1 MTMADDLSTTTTMSR
16 RPSKKHVAIG
26 LAALL
31 VVAGGIT
38 ITSVTAANAAEETAR
53 QCELAV
59 TGSKTAF
66 KAAAKSVEQ
75 ADAALEAVKS
85 LALPGDEGWTSTDYA
100 ARAGAD
106 AVEAVAAV
114 KASEGVEAVAA
125 VDAVPARSS
134 GADLVS
140 AVADGHAGLA
150 KAKASSECEERDQ
163 AAKISATTKKVTT
176 DAKTLDANVI
186 ALTDDFTVFQEEER
200 TRVAAVVEAA
210 RIAAK
215 AEAARLAAE
224 AEAARVATEAEAA
237 HVAANQRAASASAAP
252 AAPRG
257 GGGGGSSQSGAP
269 GSGSGGSRGAAPAPR
284 PAPAP
289 APAPSRPGGG
299 GGMGFGG
306 GGGQCWTDN
315 GTGGLKPC

>member
-106 AVEAVAAV
+106 A
-114 KASEGVEAVAA
+114 VEAVAA